1 MKKYTAEG
9 ILILVTVIWGATF
22 VIIKL
27 ALSDISPMTFVAA
40 RFLIASVILF
50 PFYLKIKSN
59 FNRTITLSGILLGV
73 MFFLGFATQT
83 IGLKYTS
90 ATKSGFITGTFVI
103 FTPVFQLLFEKKK
116 PSKGNLIGV
125 LFVIVGLIFLSSKGT
140 SILDIFHEIG
150 DGFNVGDFFTLLC
163 AIFFA
168 MYLVYLDILTKKLE
182 FFPLVI
188 LQVSTTAVLGVLFA
202 VSLSTFNFEAI
213 KFSINNNVIFALLYT
228 SILATVVSTTLQT
241 KYQKYLTPTKVGIIL
256 SFEPIF
262 AALTALIILNER
274 ISRFSFLGGLLIFTG
289 LLVTELFDKFK
300 INYERES

>member
-1 MKKYTAEG
+1 MKKYTAEA

-27 ALSDISPMTFVAA
+27 ALLDISPMTFVAA

-50 PFYLKIKSN
+50 PFYLKIKNN
-59 FNRTITLSGILLGV
+59 FNKTITLSGMLLGV

-125 LFVIVGLIFLSSKGT
+125 LFVIAGLIFLSSKGT

-150 DGFNVGDFFTLLC
+150 DGFNIGDFFTLLC
-163 AIFFA
+163 AVFFA
-168 MYLVYLDILTKKLE
+168 MYLVYLDILTKKFDFL
-182 FFPLVI
+182 PLVI
-188 LQVSTTAVLGVLFA
+188 LQVSTTAVLGILFA
-202 VSLSTFNFEAI
+202 ASLSAFNFEAI

-262 AALTALIILNER
+262 AALTAFTILNER

-300 INYERES
+300 INNERES

>member
-1 MKKYTAEG
+1 MKKNTAEF
-9 ILILVTVIWGATF
+9 ILILVTLIWGATF
-22 VIIKL
+22 VIIKV
-27 ALSDISPMTFVAA
+27 ALNDISPMTFVAT
-40 RFLIASVILF
+40 RFSIAAIVLF
-50 PFYLKIKSN
+50 PFFIKIRKR
-59 FNRTITLSGILLGV
+59 FNWDLTVSGILLGV

-103 FTPVFQLLFEKKK
+103 FTPIFQLLFEKKK

-125 LFVIVGLIFLSSKGT
+125 VLVLAGLIFLSSKGS

-150 DGFNVGDFFTLLC
+150 EGFNIGDFFTLLC

-168 MYLVYLDILTKKLE
+168 MYLVYLDILTKKFE

-188 LQVSTTAVLGVLFA
+188 LQVGSTAVLGIIFAIVLSILG
-202 VSLSTFNFEAI
+202 VETIKLSLSKNL
-213 KFSINNNVIFALLYT
+213 IFALLYT

-262 AALTALIILNER
+262 SAVTAFIILNEI
-274 ISRFSFLGGLLIFTG
+274 ISRFSFLGGLFIFTG
-289 LLVTELFDKFK
+289 LLVAELFDKFK
-300 INYERES
+300 LNND